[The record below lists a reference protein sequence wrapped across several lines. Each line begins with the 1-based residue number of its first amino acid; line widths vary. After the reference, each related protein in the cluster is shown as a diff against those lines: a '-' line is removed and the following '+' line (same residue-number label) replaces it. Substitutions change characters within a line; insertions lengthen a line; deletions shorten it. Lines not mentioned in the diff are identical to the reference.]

1 MASRFA
7 CYLLL
12 PVLAALVSADRP
24 PRSLPRIESTDQAVR
39 LLGDPHFAVRE
50 QATRWLWQQGEKVRD
65 ALETA
70 TQHQDREIARRA
82 RLLLDRLALGIRPET
97 PADVV
102 RAIRR
107 YLQGSSSEKTSILK
121 TLLAK
126 GHPDAAVRLLQFSL
140 DRKEPWIQSQVSL
153 VLPYLVFSGQSD
165 LTEKLLEKNAERNAE
180 GASMYRSFL
189 VSTGRLPKAIAKWEA
204 RCRQDPSPAH
214 WQELAMLYRAHGDMD
229 QAIDTARRIAE
240 SHPDLLELLLC
251 ETYRFDELADRLAR
265 KLSLDGEPP
274 DASDWPRYGY
284 LLVFEDRAGKEREV
298 TELLATLRRWSGD
311 ETTRRRLF
319 SRILLASGRFDEAL
333 PLIRKDAPLEYFE
346 LTKSLDRWD
355 DAFQWLGIRDFDDP
369 VLQQWLSKKATEA
382 SKQDKAASAA
392 SAQLLAVCRTLGRA
406 GRSDLAAAPLDQL
419 FQAYSKRAAR
429 QFVSEAGKIIDREL
443 EIGLR
448 DQALQHAAA
457 VFTRSSAKEVLPIVF
472 GDESKLARFWWSVF
486 LGPETQDPFGEATV
500 PFRRTLEKLANLLD
514 RRMSP
519 DELRNWVLDTA
530 KKTFKEKPARLADA
544 LPLLVET
551 LQHYG
556 LYDDAVK
563 LLDDYDAGGD
573 HNFLRADL
581 LAERKEYR
589 EAARLYH
596 QEATK
601 NPEVALLRFLES
613 LCWEEAGEPDRASE
627 GLLIA
632 NQLVLDPLDR
642 IEIASDLA
650 ERHWDEAAVEQL
662 RHVLRVVGP
671 TGRDEALYSWTQ
683 RQLTLSDYAD
693 VATSDDLRRAWRWTL
708 WQAID
713 PEEFGMRRSYFPYFV
728 FQTRFQEAKY
738 LLESG
743 RIEEA
748 LRVAEQARATAP
760 TSIEVAEFFV
770 PRLTQLGRQKDADR
784 LFTELDT
791 IMTKMCQ
798 MFPKAA
804 LYPNNLAWMYAK
816 CGRKLDK
823 ALQLAERAVE
833 LEPDNPTYLDTLAEV
848 EFLRGH
854 RDRAI
859 ELARRCMRLDPD
871 HRHYRRQLQRFLESD
886 AASSGQ

>member
-1 MASRFA
+1 MVSRFA

-12 PVLAALVSADRP
+12 PVLATLISSDRP

-50 QATRWLWQQGEKVRD
+50 QATRWLWQQGERVRD
-65 ALETA
+65 ALESA
-70 TQHQDREIARRA
+70 TRNRDREIARRA

-140 DRKEPWIQSQVSL
+140 DRNEPWIQSQVEI

-165 LTEKLLEKNAERNAE
+165 LTEKLLEKNAQRNAE
-180 GASMYRSFL
+180 AASMYRSFL

-229 QAIDTARRIAE
+229 QAIDTARKIAE

-251 ETYRFDELADRLAR
+251 ETDRFDELADRLAR
-265 KLSLDGEPP
+265 KLPLNDEPP
-274 DASDWPRYGY
+274 AADQWPRYGY
-284 LLVFEDRAGKEREV
+284 LLVFEDQAGKQREAA
-298 TELLATLRRWSGD
+298 ELLKTLRRWTGKD
-311 ETTRRRLF
+311 TTRRRLF

-333 PLIRKDAPLEYFE
+333 PIIRKDAPLDYFE

-355 DAFQWLGIRDFDDP
+355 AAFQWLGIRDFDDP
-369 VLQQWLSKKATEA
+369 ALQEWLARKITEA
-382 SKQDKAASAA
+382 SKQGNSASAA
-392 SAQLLAVCRTLGRA
+392 AALLTVCRTLGRA

-419 FQAYSKRAAR
+419 FQDSSKRSAR
-429 QFVSEAGKIIDREL
+429 LFVSEAGKIIEREL
-443 EIGLR
+443 EMGLR
-448 DQALQHAAA
+448 DQALQHAAV

-472 GDESKLARFWWSVF
+472 GEESELARFWWSVF

-500 PFRRTLEKLANLLD
+500 PFRRTLEKLANLLE
-514 RRMSP
+514 RRMSA
-519 DELRNWVLDTA
+519 DELRTWVLDTA
-530 KKTFKEKPARLADA
+530 RKMFKEKPARLADA

-551 LQHYG
+551 LRHYG

-563 LLDDYDAGGD
+563 LLDDYDASGD

-581 LAERKEYR
+581 LAQRKEYR
-589 EAARLYH
+589 EAAELYH
-596 QEATK
+596 QQSTENA
-601 NPEVALLRFLES
+601 ESALLRFLES
-613 LCWEEAGEPDRASE
+613 LCWEKAGDSDRAAQA
-627 GLLIA
+627 LLTA
-632 NQLVLDPLDR
+632 NQLALDPLDR
-642 IEIASDLA
+642 IEIASELVN
-650 ERHWDEAAVEQL
+650 RHWDEAAVDQL
-662 RHVLRVVGP
+662 RHVLRVAGP

-693 VATSDDLRRAWRWTL
+693 VATNNDLRRAWRWTL

-713 PEEFGMRRSYFPYFV
+713 PEEFGMRGSYFPYFV
-728 FQTRFQEAKY
+728 FQTRFHEAKY
-738 LLESG
+738 LLEQG
-743 RIEEA
+743 RVEKA
-748 LRVAEQARATAP
+748 LQVAEQARAAAP
-760 TSIEVAEFFV
+760 TSIEIAEFFV
-770 PRLTQLGRQKDADR
+770 PKLVELGRRKDADR
-784 LFTELDT
+784 LFASIDKV
-791 IMTKMCQ
+791 MSNMCQ

-816 CGRKLDK
+816 CGRKLDE
-823 ALQLAERAVE
+823 ALKLAERAVE
-833 LEPDNPTYLDTLAEV
+833 LEPDNATYLDTLAEV
-848 EFLRGH
+848 EFLRGN
-854 RDRAI
+854 RDRAV
-859 ELARRCMRLDPD
+859 ELARRCIRLDPD
-871 HRHYRRQLQRFLESD
+871 HRHYRRQLQRFLEAD
-886 AASSGQ
+886 VVPSGR